1 MAPSTARV
9 TSLES
14 ARRNER
20 SPLHAIPTAF
30 VHLES
35 LPGTAL
41 DGLSRGGD
49 HCMVNVSL
57 LPSAPALGRGS
68 GNRSVPALR
77 CAFPVLSIFA
87 RIIPLFSL
95 KNSSVVSR
103 REFAR
108 ETLQIIVLFRTDPAG
123 IGQNRMNSLPNSL
136 KAGNRTIQRRRRAP
150 RGESGRCAV
159 NRGCAFLG
167 ATRVLLTWIRC
178 PAREPRRRGRRTRRR
193 LCARNP
199 LRMSLARG
207 VNVLTASSPGTRMDF
222 SRLNLGTAIVIS

>member
-1 MAPSTARV
+1 
-9 TSLES
+9 
-14 ARRNER
+14 
-20 SPLHAIPTAF
+20 
-30 VHLES
+30 
-35 LPGTAL
+35 
-41 DGLSRGGD
+41 
-49 HCMVNVSL
+49 MVDVSL
-57 LPSAPALGRGS
+57 LPSAAALGRGS

-87 RIIPLFSL
+87 RIIPLLSL
-95 KNSSVVSR
+95 KNSSGVSR

-150 RGESGRCAV
+150 RGESGRCAI

-178 PAREPRRRGRRTRRR
+178 PADPFRALDATAPVLYGARDCWNEAAIGGDPYRIFGARERAGLDPVAV
-193 LCARNP
+193 C
-199 LRMSLARG
+199 
-207 VNVLTASSPGTRMDF
+207 
-222 SRLNLGTAIVIS
+222 